1 MGIFSRKSSTVQ
13 HEPSMTTQQLADSIN
28 GSHDQTPSGPARSV
42 TLTKGSGPATNRVS
56 LEKSAG
62 ASVILTKFDK
72 AVVSLSKRDLD
83 GIRGDVYAYIDNSG
97 SMDPD
102 FRHPSKPVQV
112 VAERA
117 LGFGLTLD
125 SDGKLPFIPWD
136 SRVHTDRNIELT
148 AENIIGA
155 VDREIVGTVPMGT
168 TNMVALFSDILSK
181 AMSAT
186 APMFVFIFTDGDPN
200 GGTENQVI
208 EKVIEL
214 SHYPVWLKVVAI
226 KPVPFMQTLSTLSD
240 NPAYSS
246 RLLVDNLSA
255 VTILDPVGMTD
266 LAFADKM
273 TEELSEWIAAA
284 TSKGLL
290 N

>member
-1 MGIFSRKSSTVQ
+1 MGIFSRNRPTVQ
-13 HEPSMTTQQLADSIN
+13 DTPSMTTQQLADSIN
-28 GSHDQTPSGPARSV
+28 GSNDQTPWGPARSV
-42 TLTKGSGPATNRVS
+42 TLTKGNGPATNRVS

-62 ASVILTKFDK
+62 ASVLLTKFDK
-72 AVVSLSKRDLD
+72 ASTSLAKRDLT
-83 GIRGDVYAYIDNSG
+83 GLRGDVYAYIDNSG
-97 SMDPD
+97 SMAPD
-102 FRHPSKPVQV
+102 FRHPSKPVQI

-136 SRVHTDRNIELT
+136 SYVHTDRNIELT

-155 VDREIVGTVPMGT
+155 VDREIVGKVPMGG
-168 TNMVALFSDILSK
+168 TNMVALFSDILAK
-181 AMSAT
+181 AQTAT
-186 APMFVFIFTDGDPN
+186 APMFVFIFTDGDPDW
-200 GGTENQVI
+200 GSENQVV

-226 KPVPFMQTLSTLSD
+226 KPIPFMEILSNLST
-240 NPAYSS
+240 NPTYSS
-246 RLLVDNLSA
+246 RLLVDNLSS
-255 VTILDPVGMTD
+255 VTILDPVGTTD

-273 TEELSEWIAAA
+273 TEELPEWIAAA